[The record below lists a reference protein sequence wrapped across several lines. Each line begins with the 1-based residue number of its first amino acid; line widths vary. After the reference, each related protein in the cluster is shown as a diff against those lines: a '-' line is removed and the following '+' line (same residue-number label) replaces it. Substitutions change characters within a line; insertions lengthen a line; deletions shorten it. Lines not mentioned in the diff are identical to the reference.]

1 MPGPP
6 GPPGGEAA
14 DASEV
19 LAVSFNQ
26 DQSCLAVATTRG
38 VKIFSLDAGLE
49 CVFEHRKMGACR
61 IAEMLFRSSLLV
73 VVGAGE
79 THDMSPRRL
88 KVFNTSTRAVIADLP
103 FPDTIAAVRLDR
115 QKLVVV
121 EARRATIFDLA
132 TLATQREIATARNE
146 RGVVAMTADETG
158 ETSLVALPAETFAAF
173 TPPGTKANKAN
184 TRGDGPRD
192 GATDSRLASRLGVV
206 VVHDCL
212 NHHAVCEIRAH
223 RAPLAAMAFSSDG
236 RYLATASERGTV
248 VRVHVLPAADERFTK
263 TFRRGVQGA
272 VVRQIAFGPKTPNG
286 GIALAASSEKGTV
299 HVFRLATFEDDDE
312 AVKKNKNASSL
323 RASELN
329 RTSSD
334 ARDAEGGDERKTKW
348 QTWRALGVGASVAA
362 TAKLAGAVSVK
373 LAGAA
378 LGRELARSAA
388 DALDAERE
396 VATVRLPA
404 VSEGCE
410 AARAKAA
417 ARGGF
422 GVAGACAVRAAPAR
436 RAESL
441 AEDGNDEK
449 SGGSIRVVA
458 VNGDALLCE
467 YSVGLDKNDTCGAVL
482 ERERC
487 VARAEATTRDL
498 ATDFA
503 AEASA
508 DGEPETADEKIKK
521 SKAAARLPRRDWS
534 GLADDD
540 AVDGSPDDDSCLFGP
555 VDVDLS
561 ACGVDLSASMSAS
574 MGQSIFLAKKE

>member
-1 MPGPP
+1 MSGPP

-49 CVFEHRKMGACR
+49 CVFEHRMGACR

-158 ETSLVALPAETFAAF
+158 ETSLVALPAETFATTF
-173 TPPGTKANKAN
+173 VRPGTKKAN
-184 TRGDGPRD
+184 EIKPRD

-223 RAPLAAMAFSSDG
+223 RAPLAAMAFSGDGG

-248 VRVHVLPAADERFTK
+248 VRVHVLPAADERATK
-263 TFRRGVQGA
+263 TFRRGVSGA
-272 VVRQIAFGPKTPNG
+272 VVRQIAFGPTARGG
-286 GIALAASSEKGTV
+286 GIVVAASSEKGTV
-299 HVFRLATFEDDDE
+299 HVFRLETFEDE
-312 AVKKNKNASSL
+312 TETSEKNTNTNKNKNASR
-323 RASELN
+323 RASDPEKN
-329 RTSSD
+329 RTSAD
-334 ARDAEGGDERKTKW
+334 ALGEGGDSKTKW
-348 QTWRALGVGASVAA
+348 RAWRALGVGAASA
-362 TAKLAGAVSVK
+362 TAKLAGAVSAN

-422 GVAGACAVRAAPAR
+422 GVAGACAVRAAA
-436 RAESL
+436 AAASESL
-441 AEDGNDEK
+441 AEDGNDDA
-449 SGGSIRVVA
+449 SDSSIRVVA

-467 YSVGLDKNDTCGAVL
+467 YTVRLDKKDTCGAVL

-487 VARAEATTRDL
+487 VARAAETRDL
-498 ATDFA
+498 ATDLAAFPEDASEFA
-503 AEASA
+503 E
-508 DGEPETADEKIKK
+508 DEK
-521 SKAAARLPRRDWS
+521 SALS
-534 GLADDD
+534 T
-540 AVDGSPDDDSCLFGP
+540 AVDGSPDSDAGLYGP
-555 VDVDLS
+555 VTLDP
-561 ACGVDLSASMSAS
+561 AGRGMDLSASMSAS
-574 MGQSIFLAKKE
+574 MGTSVFLAK

>member
-1 MPGPP
+1 MSGPP

-49 CVFEHRKMGACR
+49 CVFEHRMGACR

-158 ETSLVALPAETFAAF
+158 ETSLVALPAE
-173 TPPGTKANKAN
+173 N
-184 TRGDGPRD
+184 

-223 RAPLAAMAFSSDG
+223 RAPLAAMAFSGDGG

-248 VRVHVLPAADERFTK
+248 VRVHVLPAADERATK
-263 TFRRGVQGA
+263 TFRRGVSGA
-272 VVRQIAFGPKTPNG
+272 VVRQIAFGPTARGG
-286 GIALAASSEKGTV
+286 GIVVAASSEKGTV
-299 HVFRLATFEDDDE
+299 HVFRLETSEDETE
-312 AVKKNKNASSL
+312 ASEKNKNKNKNENASR
-323 RASELN
+323 RASDPEED
-329 RTSSD
+329 RTSAD
-334 ARDAEGGDERKTKW
+334 ALGEGNKDSKTKW
-348 QTWRALGVGASVAA
+348 RAWRALGVGAASA
-362 TAKLAGAVSVK
+362 TAKLAGAVSAK

-422 GVAGACAVRAAPAR
+422 GVAGACAVRAAA
-436 RAESL
+436 AAASESL
-441 AEDGNDEK
+441 AEDGNDDA
-449 SGGSIRVVA
+449 SGSSIRVVA

-467 YSVGLDKNDTCGAVL
+467 YTVRLDKNDTCGPVL

-487 VARAEATTRDL
+487 VARAAETRDL
-498 ATDFA
+498 ATDLAAFSENASEFA
-503 AEASA
+503 E
-508 DGEPETADEKIKK
+508 DEKTT
-521 SKAAARLPRRDWS
+521 
-534 GLADDD
+534 
-540 AVDGSPDDDSCLFGP
+540 AVDGSPDSDAGLYGP
-555 VDVDLS
+555 VTLDP
-561 ACGVDLSASMSAS
+561 AGRGMDLSASMSAS
-574 MGQSIFLAKKE
+574 MGTSVFLAKKE

>member
-1 MPGPP
+1 
-6 GPPGGEAA
+6 
-14 DASEV
+14 
-19 LAVSFNQ
+19 
-26 DQSCLAVATTRG
+26 
-38 VKIFSLDAGLE
+38 
-49 CVFEHRKMGACR
+49 
-61 IAEMLFRSSLLV
+61 
-73 VVGAGE
+73 
-79 THDMSPRRL
+79 
-88 KVFNTSTRAVIADLP
+88 
-103 FPDTIAAVRLDR
+103 
-115 QKLVVV
+115 
-121 EARRATIFDLA
+121 
-132 TLATQREIATARNE
+132 
-146 RGVVAMTADETG
+146 
-158 ETSLVALPAETFAAF
+158 
-173 TPPGTKANKAN
+173 
-184 TRGDGPRD
+184 
-192 GATDSRLASRLGVV
+192 
-206 VVHDCL
+206 
-212 NHHAVCEIRAH
+212 
-223 RAPLAAMAFSSDG
+223 MAFSSDG

-248 VRVHVLPAADERFTK
+248 VRVHVLPEADERFTK

-286 GIALAASSEKGTV
+286 GLALAASSEKGTV

-312 AVKKNKNASSL
+312 AVEKNASR
-323 RASELN
+323 RASDPD
-329 RTSSD
+329 RTASD
-334 ARDAEGGDERKTKW
+334 ALGEAGDERKTKW
-348 QTWRALGVGASVAA
+348 QTWRALGVGAASA

-422 GVAGACAVRAAPAR
+422 AVAGACAVRAAPAS
-436 RAESL
+436 RAESRVT
-441 AEDGNDEK
+441 EDGNDDK

-467 YSVGLDKNDTCGAVL
+467 YSVGLDKNDTCCAVL

-508 DGEPETADEKIKK
+508 DGEPETADDEKKK
-521 SKAAARLPRRDWS
+521 SKAAARSPRRDWS
-534 GLADDD
+534 GLVDDD

-555 VDVDLS
+555 VDVDPS
-561 ACGVDLSASMSAS
+561 ARGVDLSASMSAS

>member
-1 MPGPP
+1 M
-6 GPPGGEAA
+6 
-14 DASEV
+14 
-19 LAVSFNQ
+19 
-26 DQSCLAVATTRG
+26 
-38 VKIFSLDAGLE
+38 
-49 CVFEHRKMGACR
+49 
-61 IAEMLFRSSLLV
+61 
-73 VVGAGE
+73 
-79 THDMSPRRL
+79 
-88 KVFNTSTRAVIADLP
+88 
-103 FPDTIAAVRLDR
+103 
-115 QKLVVV
+115 
-121 EARRATIFDLA
+121 
-132 TLATQREIATARNE
+132 
-146 RGVVAMTADETG
+146 
-158 ETSLVALPAETFAAF
+158 
-173 TPPGTKANKAN
+173 
-184 TRGDGPRD
+184 
-192 GATDSRLASRLGVV
+192 
-206 VVHDCL
+206 
-212 NHHAVCEIRAH
+212 
-223 RAPLAAMAFSSDG
+223 
-236 RYLATASERGTV
+236 
-248 VRVHVLPAADERFTK
+248 
-263 TFRRGVQGA
+263 
-272 VVRQIAFGPKTPNG
+272 
-286 GIALAASSEKGTV
+286 AASSEKGTV

-312 AVKKNKNASSL
+312 AVEKNASR
-323 RASELN
+323 RASDPD
-329 RTSSD
+329 RTASD
-334 ARDAEGGDERKTKW
+334 ALGEAGDERKTKW
-348 QTWRALGVGASVAA
+348 QTWRALGVGAASA
-362 TAKLAGAVSVK
+362 TAKLASAVSKK

-422 GVAGACAVRAAPAR
+422 GVAGACAVRAAPASF
-436 RAESL
+436 AESRVT
-441 AEDGNDEK
+441 EDGNDEK

-508 DGEPETADEKIKK
+508 DGEPETADEKKEK

-555 VDVDLS
+555 VDVDPS
-561 ACGVDLSASMSAS
+561 ARGVDLSASMSAS

>member
-1 MPGPP
+1 MSGPP

-49 CVFEHRKMGACR
+49 CVFEHRMGACR

-121 EARRATIFDLA
+121 EASRATIFDLA
-132 TLATQREIATARNE
+132 TLATQRTIATARNE

-158 ETSLVALPAETFAAF
+158 ETSLVALPAEQVAAF
-173 TPPGTKANKAN
+173 LRTGTKANKAN

-236 RYLATASERGTV
+236 RFLATASERGTV
-248 VRVHVLPAADERFTK
+248 VRVHVLPAADERLTK

-286 GIALAASSEKGTV
+286 GLALAASSEKGTV

-312 AVKKNKNASSL
+312 AVEKNASR
-323 RASELN
+323 RASDPD
-329 RTSSD
+329 RTASD
-334 ARDAEGGDERKTKW
+334 ALGEAGDERKTKW
-348 QTWRALGVGASVAA
+348 QTWRALGVGAASA

-508 DGEPETADEKIKK
+508 DGEPETADEKKKK
-521 SKAAARLPRRDWS
+521 SKAAARTPRRDWS

-555 VDVDLS
+555 VDVDPS
-561 ACGVDLSASMSAS
+561 ARGVDLSASMSAS